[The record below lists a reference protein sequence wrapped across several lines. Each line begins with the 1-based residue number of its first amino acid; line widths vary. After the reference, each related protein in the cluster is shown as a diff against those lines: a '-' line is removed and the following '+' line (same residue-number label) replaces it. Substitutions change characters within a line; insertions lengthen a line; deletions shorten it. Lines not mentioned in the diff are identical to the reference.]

1 MTHVVAI
8 TNPATRHTQFL
19 TRRGIGEALWIPGP
33 PSKAIRFSSQRE
45 AEEAAECVREAR
57 VGYTYVVAV
66 IPEEDNRYRLVIYT
80 PTTGVIE
87 SLDRDGDGAL
97 SGLVRA
103 ELFTDEGH
111 TEEVAA
117 SLRMLGVGQLYEV
130 SVQCIDRPR
139 LWWWWLLDR
148 LGL

>member
-1 MTHVVAI
+1 VTHIVAI

-33 PSKAIRFSSQRE
+33 PSRAIRFSSQHE

-57 VGYTYVVAV
+57 VGYCYVVAV
-66 IPEEDNRYRLVIYT
+66 IPEEDNQYRLVIYT
-80 PTTGVIE
+80 PTTGIIE
-87 SLDRDGDGAL
+87 SLDGGEL
-97 SGLVRA
+97 SGLVKA
-103 ELFTDEGH
+103 EFFTDEGH

-117 SLRMLGVGQLYEV
+117 SLRMLAVGQLYEV
-130 SVQCIDRPR
+130 SVHSLERPR

-148 LGL
+148 LGLG